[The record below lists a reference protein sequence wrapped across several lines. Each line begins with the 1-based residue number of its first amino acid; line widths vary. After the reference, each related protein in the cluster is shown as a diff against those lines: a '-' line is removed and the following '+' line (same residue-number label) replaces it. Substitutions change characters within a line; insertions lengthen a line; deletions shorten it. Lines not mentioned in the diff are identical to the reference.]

1 MATDVNLCDLTIF
14 CERMIKPSDNP
25 HPLVM
30 PANAFVQWFR
40 AAAPYIHAFGG
51 KTFVLAFGGEVL
63 TEGQFISLA
72 HDINL
77 LNSLGVKLVLVH
89 GARPQIEAGLA
100 ARKAQIHYVDGLR
113 VTDDAAL
120 ACVKEAVG
128 SVRVEIEALLSMGLA
143 SSPMAGADIRVASG
157 NFVTAR
163 PAGVRNGVDLI
174 HTGEVRKIDANAIR
188 SRLDHEEIVL
198 LSPIG
203 YSPTGEVFNVALED
217 VALHCAIALDA
228 EKLIFL
234 MDTPGVLDE
243 YGNLLKELTPEAAD
257 KVLAN
262 STGLPEDV
270 GLYLPAGLRASRSGV
285 ARTHFISR
293 HIDGGVLQELFTHDG
308 IGSMLS
314 EQQLETLCRASI
326 EDVGG
331 ILGLIEPLEQEG
343 VLVRRKREL
352 LEMEID
358 RFHVL
363 VHDGVIV
370 GCSALYPF
378 LDEQMAELACLAV
391 APEFRNS
398 GRGDVLLG
406 GMENQAR
413 DAGCN
418 KLFVLTTQA
427 AHWFVER
434 GFIEAELDALPKRK
448 QDLYNYQRRSKVLVK
463 QLR

>member
-1 MATDVNLCDLTIF
+1 MN
-14 CERMIKPSDNP
+14 KPSDT
-25 HPLVM
+25 PLAVAM

-63 TEGQFISLA
+63 TQGQFISLA

-100 ARKAQIHYVDGLR
+100 ARNAQIHYVEGLR

-128 SVRVEIEALLSMGLA
+128 TVRVEIEALLSMGLA
-143 SSPMAGADIRVASG
+143 ASPMAGADIRVASG

-163 PAGVRNGVDLI
+163 PAGVRNGIDLI

-203 YSPTGEVFNVALED
+203 YSPTGEVFNVTLED

-228 EKLIFL
+228 EKLIFM
-234 MDTPGVLDE
+234 MDTPGVVDE
-243 YGNLLKELTPEAAD
+243 SGRLLKELTPESAE
-257 KVLAN
+257 KVLSDAAR
-262 STGLPEDV
+262 LPEDV
-270 GLYLPAGLRASRSGV
+270 ALYLPAGLRASRSGV

-293 HIDGGVLQELFTHDG
+293 HIDGGVLQELFTHEG
-308 IGSMLS
+308 IGTMLTA
-314 EQQLETLCRASI
+314 QRLETLRQATI

-331 ILGLIEPLEQEG
+331 ILALIAPLEQEG

-363 VHDGVIV
+363 VHDGDII

-378 LDEQMAELACLAV
+378 PEQHAAELACLAV
-391 APEFRNS
+391 ASGYRNS
-398 GRGDVLLG
+398 GRGEELLKG
-406 GMENQAR
+406 IEAQAR
-413 DAGCN
+413 SAGCDQ
-418 KLFVLTTQA
+418 LFVLTTQT
-427 AHWFVER
+427 AHWFIER
-434 GFIEAELDALPKRK
+434 GFVEAGLETLPKRR
-448 QDLYNYQRRSKVLVK
+448 QDLYNYQRRSKVFVK
-463 QLR
+463 ALA

>member
-1 MATDVNLCDLTIF
+1 MN
-14 CERMIKPSDNP
+14 KPSDNP
-25 HPLVM
+25 LAVAM

-63 TEGQFISLA
+63 SEGQFISLA

-100 ARKAQIHYVDGLR
+100 ARNAQIHYVEGLR
-113 VTDDAAL
+113 VTDEAAL

-128 SVRVEIEALLSMGLA
+128 TVRVEIEALLSMGLA
-143 SSPMAGADIRVASG
+143 TSPMAGADIRVASG

-174 HTGEVRKIDANAIR
+174 HTGEVRKIDADAIR

-203 YSPTGEVFNVALED
+203 YSPTGEVFNVTLED

-228 EKLIFL
+228 EKLIFM
-234 MDTPGVLDE
+234 MDTAGVVDE
-243 YGNLLKELTPEAAD
+243 SGRLLKELTPEAAEE
-257 KVLAN
+257 VLA
-262 STGLPEDV
+262 SAIRLPEDV
-270 GLYLPAGLRASRSGV
+270 ALYLPAGLRASRSGV

-293 HIDGGVLQELFTHDG
+293 HVDGGVLQELFTHEG
-308 IGSMLS
+308 IGTMLS
-314 EQQLETLCRASI
+314 EQRLETLRQATI

-331 ILGLIEPLEQEG
+331 ILALIAPLEQEG
-343 VLVRRKREL
+343 ILVRRKREL

-358 RFHVL
+358 RFQVL
-363 VHDGVIV
+363 VHDGTII

-378 LDEQMAELACLAV
+378 PEERAAELACLAV
-391 APEFRNS
+391 AAGFRNS
-398 GRGDVLLG
+398 GRGDALLRS
-406 GMENQAR
+406 MEAQAR
-413 DAGCN
+413 SAGCAQ
-418 KLFVLTTQA
+418 LFVLTTQT

-434 GFIEAELDALPKRK
+434 GFIEAGPETLPKRR
-448 QDLYNYQRRSKVLVK
+448 QDLYNYQRRSKVFVK
-463 QLR
+463 ALA

>member
-1 MATDVNLCDLTIF
+1 MN
-14 CERMIKPSDNP
+14 KPSDNP
-25 HPLVM
+25 LAVAM

-100 ARKAQIHYVDGLR
+100 ARNAQIHYVEGLR

-128 SVRVEIEALLSMGLA
+128 TVRVEIEALLSMGLA
-143 SSPMAGADIRVASG
+143 TSPMAGADIRVASG

-174 HTGEVRKIDANAIR
+174 HTGEGRKIDADAIR

-203 YSPTGEVFNVALED
+203 YSPTGEVFNVTLED

-228 EKLIFL
+228 EKLIFM
-234 MDTPGVLDE
+234 MDTAGVVDE
-243 YGNLLKELTPEAAD
+243 SGRLLKELTPESAEQ
-257 KVLAN
+257 VL
-262 STGLPEDV
+262 STTLHLPEDV
-270 GLYLPAGLRASRSGV
+270 ALYLPAGLRASRSGV

-293 HIDGGVLQELFTHDG
+293 HIDGGLLQELFTHEG
-308 IGSMLS
+308 IGTMLS
-314 EQQLETLCRASI
+314 EQRLETLRQATI

-331 ILGLIEPLEQEG
+331 ILALIAPLEQEG
-343 VLVRRKREL
+343 ILVRRKREL

-358 RFHVL
+358 RFYVL
-363 VHDGVIV
+363 IHDGAII

-378 LDEQMAELACLAV
+378 PEEHAAELACLAV
-391 APEFRNS
+391 AAGYRNS
-398 GRGDVLLG
+398 GRGDELLKS
-406 GMENQAR
+406 METQAR
-413 DAGCN
+413 SAGCVQ
-418 KLFVLTTQA
+418 LFVLTTQT
-427 AHWFVER
+427 AHWFKER
-434 GFIEAELDALPKRK
+434 GFVEAGLETLPKRR
-448 QDLYNYQRRSKVLVK
+448 QDLYNYQRRSKVFVK
-463 QLR
+463 ALA